1 MNIYTDTNSPF
12 PSQVVSDAEKA
23 SLEYGEQVAQAIE
36 QEWFSQGRVSG
47 NRYLTNWNNF
57 HQLRLYA
64 RGEQSI
70 QKYKD
75 ELAINGDLS
84 YLNLDWKPV
93 PILSKFVDIVVNGIS
108 SKSYDIKA
116 YAQDP
121 ESIKKRTE
129 YASKIYEDM
138 LSKEYL
144 ENLKQ
149 TLGLDLYQ
157 SPSKDI
163 IPENRE
169 ELELHMQLSYK
180 QSVEIAEEEAISSV
194 FAQNKY
200 DLIRRRLNMD
210 LVTCGIA
217 AAKTSFN
224 VANGVTVDYV
234 DPAYMIYSYTEDPNF
249 EDIYY
254 VGEIKAITI
263 PELKKEFPHISEE
276 ELKRIQAQPGN
287 RSYITGWGDYDANT
301 VQVLYF
307 DYKTYHNQVFKIKQT
322 DQGLIKAIE
331 KPDTFNPEPN
341 ENFERVGRS
350 IEVLYSGAKVLGT
363 NTMLKWELAQN
374 MSRPFA
380 DTTKVKM
387 NYAICAPRMYKG
399 RIESIV
405 SKCTGFADMI
415 QLTHLKL
422 QQVISRMVPDGVY
435 LDMDGLSEVD
445 LGNGTNYNPAEA
457 LNMYFQTGSIVGRS
471 LTQEGDMNPGKVP
484 IQELQS
490 GSGNAKISSLIQT
503 YQYYL
508 QMIRDVTGL
517 NEARDGSLPDRNTL
531 VGLQKL
537 AANASNVATRHI
549 VQSSLFLTLKLAENI
564 SLKVADA
571 LEFPLTKSS
580 LQNSIS
586 TYNIKTLEEVV
597 NLNLHD
603 FGIFLELEPDEEEK
617 QQLESNIQ
625 IALQA
630 KNIDVEDAIDLRSIK
645 NLKLA
650 NQMLK
655 VKRKEKAKQDQAAQQ
670 ANIAAQSQAQAAAAE
685 KTAMAEVQKQQAI
698 SGANVEYEKAKS
710 QFEIERM
717 QIQAQLKKQEMQM
730 QHQFD
735 MQLKQV
741 EEEQAQLE
749 QNIQVALQAGGIDLE
764 DAIDLRQIR
773 NLKLANQMLKVKRR
787 QKAKQDQA
795 NQQANIQAQAQA
807 QAETAEKTAMA
818 EVQKQQ
824 AISGANVEYEKAKSE
839 FEKDRMQLQSQLDQ
853 QKMMQQHKNDMELKQ
868 LEVQQQQQKEKE
880 IEDRKDKRIKMEG
893 TQQSKMIQ
901 QRQTDSP
908 AIDFEAESGLDMSPF
923 M

>member
-1 MNIYTDTNSPF
+1 MNIYTNTNSSF
-12 PSQVVSDAEKA
+12 PSQVVSDVEKA
-23 SLEYGEQVAQAIE
+23 SIEYGTQVAQAIE
-36 QEWFSQGRVSG
+36 QEWFSQGRTSG

-57 HQLRLYA
+57 HMLRSYA

-108 SKSYDIKA
+108 SKTYDIKA

-121 ESIKKRTE
+121 ESIKKRTN

-144 ENLKQ
+144 DNLKN
-149 TLGLDLYQ
+149 TLGIDLYQ
-157 SPSKDI
+157 TPNTDI
-163 IPENRE
+163 IPETTE

-194 FAQNKY
+194 LAQNKY
-200 DLIRRRLNMD
+200 DLTRRRLNMD
-210 LVTCGIA
+210 LAVCGIA

-224 VANGVTVDYV
+224 TAEGITIDYV
-234 DPAYMIYSYTEDPNF
+234 DPAYMVYSYTEDPNF

-254 VGEIKAITI
+254 VGELKAITI
-263 PELKKEFPHISEE
+263 PELKKEFPNISEE
-276 ELKRIQAQPGN
+276 ELKRIQAMPGN
-287 RSYITGWGDYDANT
+287 KSYITGWGDYDENT

-322 DQGLIKAIE
+322 DQGLMKAIE
-331 KPDTFNPEPN
+331 KPDTFNPPDN
-341 ENFERVGRS
+341 DMFERVSRS

-363 NTMLKWELAQN
+363 NTMLKWELAEN
-374 MSRPFA
+374 MSRPYA

-387 NYAICAPRMYKG
+387 NYAICAPRIYKG
-399 RIESIV
+399 RIESLV
-405 SKCTGFADMI
+405 SKCTGFADMVQI
-415 QLTHLKL
+415 THLKL

-435 LDMDGLSEVD
+435 LDMDGLAEVD

-484 IQELQS
+484 IQELNS
-490 GSGNAKISSLIQT
+490 GTGAGKIQSLIQT

-571 LEFPLTKSS
+571 LEFPLTRAS

-586 TYNIKTLEEVV
+586 TYNIKTLDEVV

-617 QQLESNIQ
+617 QQLEANIQ

-630 KNIDVEDAIDLRSIK
+630 KNIDVEDAIDLRQIK

-655 VKRKEKAKQDQAAQQ
+655 VKRKEKAKQDQ
-670 ANIAAQSQAQAAAAE
+670 
-685 KTAMAEVQKQQAI
+685 
-698 SGANVEYEKAKS
+698 
-710 QFEIERM
+710 
-717 QIQAQLKKQEMQM
+717 
-730 QHQFD
+730 
-735 MQLKQV
+735 
-741 EEEQAQLE
+741 
-749 QNIQVALQAGGIDLE
+749 
-764 DAIDLRQIR
+764 
-773 NLKLANQMLKVKRR
+773 LA
-787 QKAKQDQA
+787 
-795 NQQANIQAQAQA
+795 QQANIQAQAEAQSQA
-807 QAETAEKTAMA
+807 AEKTAMA

-839 FEKDRMQLQSQLDQ
+839 FEKDRMQLQAQLDQ